1 MSKGHKH
8 FSMHEEN
15 DCYKTLQTL
24 HTHVQN
30 FQKSP
35 IHIELWIPHDGRNLP
50 VARDS
55 AIGENMVDV
64 SVVSVTPLI

>member
-1 MSKGHKH
+1 
-8 FSMHEEN
+8 MHEEN

-30 FQKSP
+30 FQKSS
-35 IHIELWIPHDGRNLP
+35 IHIGLWIPHDGIKLP